1 MSDEEYNCKRIS
13 AYQTRTMRN
22 NIISKIT
29 SIPKC
34 AVKTRITS
42 RENVL

>member
-22 NIISKIT
+22 QYH
-29 SIPKC
+29 
-34 AVKTRITS
+34 
-42 RENVL
+42 L